1 MNKKTNNNEDLFLF
15 NKYNYIILLAS
26 LFLLLLGF
34 LLMLGGGG
42 KTDFDF
48 NKAIFS
54 NQRIIV
60 APIVVIIGYIGMVF
74 AIFYNDSGD

>member
-1 MNKKTNNNEDLFLF
+1 MNKKNNHNEAPVLFK
-15 NKYNYIILLAS
+15 KYNYIILLAS

-34 LLMLGGGG
+34 GLMVGGGG

-54 NQRIIV
+54 NQRIII
-60 APIVVIIGYIGMVF
+60 APIVVIIGYIGMIF
-74 AIFYNDSGD
+74 AIFYNDSRD

>member
-1 MNKKTNNNEDLFLF
+1 MNKKHNHNEDLFLF
-15 NKYNYIILLAS
+15 KKYNYLILLAS

-34 LLMLGGGG
+34 ALMVGGGG

-48 NKAIFS
+48 NEAIFS
-54 NQRIIV
+54 NQRVVV

-74 AIFYNDSGD
+74 AIFYNDSRD